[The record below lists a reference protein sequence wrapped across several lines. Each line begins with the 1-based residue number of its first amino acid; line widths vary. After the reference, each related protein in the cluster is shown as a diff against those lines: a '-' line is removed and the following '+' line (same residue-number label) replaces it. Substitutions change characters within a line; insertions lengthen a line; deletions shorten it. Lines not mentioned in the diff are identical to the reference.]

1 MHLSDVIAIL
11 ITDNMLFLT
20 REEVG
25 FQTESIASDQ
35 SVSGELYTQNSSSVN
50 NGHDDNHHHIQN
62 ATREYEIRT
71 NRSMEDEVVHV
82 EITAVRPDGNNGVV
96 LHDFHQEHIQQ
107 YEEYS
112 DPRSSEQDSEQ
123 SVSTSSTESGNSMQ
137 HEAEAHDLPWPRPRD
152 ISGTEDGQDSTFLH
166 REEEWHVI
174 ESHEVEPQWQLS
186 RGFNSTTRNRFSSPP
201 EDDVYGV
208 ELRELLSRYVLLYN
222 SFIP

>member
-82 EITAVRPDGNNGVV
+82 EITAVRPDGNNDVV
-96 LHDFHQEHIQQ
+96 QNDFHQEHIQQ

-112 DPRSSEQDSEQ
+112 DSRSSEQDSEQ
-123 SVSTSSTESGNSMQ
+123 SVSSTSSTESGNSMQ
-137 HEAEAHDLPWPRPRD
+137 HEAETDLPWSRD
-152 ISGTEDGQDSTFLH
+152 ISGTEDGQDSTFLLLH
-166 REEEWHVI
+166 REEEMEWHAI
-174 ESHEVEPQWQLS
+174 ESHEEEPQWQLS
-186 RGFNSTTRNRFSSPP
+186 PSLDSTTRNRFSPP

-208 ELRELLSRYVLLYN
+208 ELRELLSR
-222 SFIP
+222 

>member
-96 LHDFHQEHIQQ
+96 QNDFHQEQIQQ

-137 HEAEAHDLPWPRPRD
+137 HEAETDLPWSRD
-152 ISGTEDGQDSTFLH
+152 ISGTEDGQDSTFLLLH
-166 REEEWHVI
+166 REEEMEWHAI
-174 ESHEVEPQWQLS
+174 ESHEEEPQWQLS
-186 RGFNSTTRNRFSSPP
+186 PSLDSTTRNRFSPP

-208 ELRELLSRYVLLYN
+208 ELRELLSR
-222 SFIP
+222 

>member
-1 MHLSDVIAIL
+1 M
-11 ITDNMLFLT
+11 ITDNLLFLT
-20 REEVG
+20 REEVH
-25 FQTESIASDQ
+25 FQTESIASYQ
-35 SVSGELYTQNSSSVN
+35 SSSGELSTEN
-50 NGHDDNHHHIQN
+50 NPVSNDNHHVHN

-96 LHDFHQEHIQQ
+96 QNDFHQEHIQQ

-137 HEAEAHDLPWPRPRD
+137 HEAETDLPWSRD
-152 ISGTEDGQDSTFLH
+152 ISGTEDGQDSTFLLLH
-166 REEEWHVI
+166 REEEMEWHAI
-174 ESHEVEPQWQLS
+174 ESHEEEPQLQLS
-186 RGFNSTTRNRFSSPP
+186 PSLDSTTRNRFSPP

-208 ELRELLSRYVLLYN
+208 ELRELLSR
-222 SFIP
+222 

>member
-1 MHLSDVIAIL
+1 M
-11 ITDNMLFLT
+11 ITDNLLFLT
-20 REEVG
+20 REEVH
-25 FQTESIASDQ
+25 FQTESIASYQ
-35 SVSGELYTQNSSSVN
+35 SSSGELSTEN
-50 NGHDDNHHHIQN
+50 NPVSNDNHHVHN

-82 EITAVRPDGNNGVV
+82 EITVPDGNNDV
-96 LHDFHQEHIQQ
+96 LQNDFHQEQIQQ

-112 DPRSSEQDSEQ
+112 DSRSSEQDSEQ
-123 SVSTSSTESGNSMQ
+123 SVSSTSSTESGNSMQ